1 MLGFFC
7 LLFLNVIKRN
17 IMQLSEKFGFKLAF
31 FISIF
36 FLVACTQKF
45 KDTFSTVNASIE
57 GLADVE
63 LSKEELKEF
72 PYDSAYVSLNDSRR
86 ILMVLALIEENYLN
100 NSQRLKWVSAD
111 NFMLITE
118 NGRIVKT
125 LGFDDNLMTI
135 TSEGNLA
142 SNIPPPSIQ
151 SNTWLAYYDWMPS
164 YRYQF
169 TAEISSSLDLQEVI
183 SLSSWS
189 LNTQHIEENIN
200 FPDLNSAFT
209 NHYWLNQNGKV
220 VKTIQYLGPN
230 MDKIEMS
237 FVKDFLPK

>member
-1 MLGFFC
+1 
-7 LLFLNVIKRN
+7 
-17 IMQLSEKFGFKLAF
+17 MQLSNNFGAKLTLF
-31 FISIF
+31 VSLF
-36 FLVACTQKF
+36 FLSACTQKF

-57 GLADVE
+57 GLTNVE

-72 PYDSAYVSLNDSRR
+72 PYDSAYVSLNDGRK
-86 ILMVLALIEENYLN
+86 ILMVLALIEENRLN
-100 NSQRLKWVSAD
+100 NYQRFKWVSAD
-111 NFMLITE
+111 NYILITE
-118 NGRIVKT
+118 NGRIIKT
-125 LGFDDNLMTI
+125 LGFNNNLMGI
-135 TSEGNLA
+135 AAEKGSPSNLP
-142 SNIPPPSIQ
+142 IPAIQ
-151 SNTWLAYYDWMPS
+151 TNKWLAYYDWMPS

-169 TAEISSSLDLQEVI
+169 TAEINSNLAQQETI

-200 FPDLNSAFT
+200 FSELNSNFT